1 MDQSDDATAR
11 GTISIASM
19 YSEVSTEG
27 KERVIG
33 HVEGVAPG
41 LGDADKV
48 SVNLLSK
55 RGKSCFYVRS

>member
-41 LGDADKV
+41 LGDAD
-48 SVNLLSK
+48 N
-55 RGKSCFYVRS
+55 G